1 MSNANWP
8 RIKEI
13 LEGALERW
21 KLENGR
27 EPKMKASHEGN
38 IGWET
43 KEELAASA
51 PYGKQLI
58 DTDKVGNGRAY
69 ETNLVKIFRGPIGGY
84 RRMPSG
90 GPYLS
95 SDEIGEIG
103 DEIGEIVDWIDAG
116 IPD

>member
-1 MSNANWP
+1 MSNVNWP

-13 LEGALERW
+13 LDNVLERW
-21 KLENGR
+21 KLKNGR
-27 EPKMKASHEGN
+27 EPKLKVSHEGD
-38 IGWET
+38 IRWET
-43 KEELAASA
+43 KEELAASS
-51 PYGKQLI
+51 PYGKRLI

-95 SDEIGEIG
+95 NDEIGEIA
-103 DEIGEIVDWIDAG
+103 EWIDAG
-116 IPD
+116 MPD

>member
-8 RIKEI
+8 RIRE
-13 LEGALERW
+13 LLDNALERW

-51 PYGKQLI
+51 PYGKRLI

-90 GPYLS
+90 GPYMS
-95 SDEIGEIG
+95 S

-116 IPD
+116 MPD